1 MRRILVTAI
10 SGDVANGV
18 LKILQDTEDSV
29 YGCDIYDYPVGM
41 DKVIAYWKSD
51 PAVDSAYIP
60 NLLDKCREY
69 QITHLIPVNEVEIK
83 AISRNAGLFAEAGIK
98 VMINPPEM
106 IETFQDKYETS
117 RLLNEIGGDVIAPR
131 TYLYDNFSED
141 GGTYIVKLK
150 NSCGSKLLQKVKT
163 LDEINELKVDVRDI
177 VIQEYIEE
185 ASQEYTVGV
194 FADGSSVSTIIF
206 KRQLKHGYTSFVE
219 LVEDEGI
226 RWIAEKIVDEIGLCG
241 YINIQLR
248 KHDGKNYIF
257 EINARISGSVYFQ
270 YMLGHNIVIWWL
282 ELLDGKSG
290 HVYEN
295 KYKKAIGIRELTE
308 KFVIMEHSCN
318 SDEKTL

>member
-10 SGDVANGV
+10 SGDVANGI
-18 LKILQDTEDSV
+18 LKILQDTEDTV

-41 DKVIAYWKSD
+41 DRVTAYWKSD
-51 PAVDSAYIP
+51 LAVDPAYIG

-69 QITHLIPVNEVEIK
+69 RITHLIPANEVEIK
-83 AISRNAGLFAEAGIK
+83 VISKNAALFAEAGIK
-98 VMINPPEM
+98 VMINPPET

-117 RLLNEIGGDVIAPR
+117 RLLNQIGGDVIAPR
-131 TYLYDNFSED
+131 TYLYRDFSED

-150 NSCGSKLLQKVKT
+150 NSSGSKLLQKVKT
-163 LDEINELKVDVRDI
+163 LDEINELKVDVQDI
-177 VIQEYIEE
+177 VVQEYIEE

-194 FADGSSVSTIIF
+194 FSDGIHISTIIF
-206 KRQLKHGYTSFVE
+206 KRQLKNGYTSFVE

-226 RWIAEKIVDEIGLCG
+226 RQIAEKIVNAIALRG

-248 KHDGKNYIF
+248 KHAGKNYIF

-282 ELLDGKSG
+282 DLLDGKAD

-308 KFVIMEHSCN
+308 KFVIMEQ
-318 SDEKTL
+318 